1 MLTWDLFQRDNAAV
15 PRPAP
20 ARPRGRPRTNPL
32 PRNEQLRLAKRA
44 QRARERATGLT
55 LCQVKLRKP
64 TSERLRHALLLP
76 GFEVE
81 LARFL
86 EEAVIDVREYPELA
100 LLCWNR
106 SDRFVP
112 AREAFALYER
122 NWRFVDQAR
131 LTARERALIDRLA
144 QRFGNGVLNA

>member
-1 MLTWDLFQRDNAAV
+1 M
-15 PRPAP
+15 PRRAP
-20 ARPRGRPRTNPL
+20 IRPRGRPRTNPL

-44 QRARERATGLT
+44 QRARERAAGLA
-55 LCQVKLRKP
+55 LCQIKLSKP
-64 TSERLRHALLLP
+64 TSERLRCAMMLP
-76 GFEVE
+76 GFEGE
-81 LARFL
+81 LVRFL
-86 EEAVIDVREYPELA
+86 EEALVDVRQYPELA

-112 AREAFALYER
+112 AREALALYER

-131 LTARERALIDRLA
+131 LTARERTLIDGLA

>member
-1 MLTWDLFQRDNAAV
+1 M

-20 ARPRGRPRTNPL
+20 PRPRGRPRTNPL

-44 QRARERATGLT
+44 QRARERAAGLT
-55 LCQVKLRKP
+55 LCQVKLRAR
-64 TSERLRHALLLP
+64 TAERLRHALALP
-76 GFEVE
+76 GFEAE

-86 EEAVIDVREYPELA
+86 EAEVIDTREYPELA

-106 SDRFVP
+106 ADRFLP

-122 NWRFVDQAR
+122 NWRFVDETR
-131 LTARERALIDRLA
+131 LSPRERALIDRLA
-144 QRFGNGVLNA
+144 LQYGNGVLNA

>member
-1 MLTWDLFQRDNAAV
+1 M
-15 PRPAP
+15 PRHPP
-20 ARPRGRPRTNPL
+20 GNRGRPRSNPL

-44 QRARERATGLT
+44 QRARERAAGKV
-55 LCQVKLRKP
+55 LCQIKLGGP
-64 TSERLRHALLLP
+64 TAERLRRALAVP
-76 GFEVE
+76 GFEAE
-81 LARFL
+81 LAEFL
-86 EEAVIDVREYPELA
+86 EEALVDVREHPELA

-122 NWRFVDQAR
+122 NWRFVDSGR
-131 LTARERALIDRLA
+131 LKARERALIERLA

>member
-1 MLTWDLFQRDNAAV
+1 MLTWEHSAADNIAM

-44 QRARERATGLT
+44 QRARERAAGLT
-55 LCQVKLRKP
+55 HCQIKLSKP
-64 TSERLRHALLLP
+64 TSERLRHALMLP
-76 GFEVE
+76 GFEDE

-86 EEAVIDVREYPELA
+86 KDAMIDVREYPELA

-122 NWRFVDQAR
+122 NWRFVDRAR
-131 LTARERALIDRLA
+131 LTVRERALIDRLT
-144 QRFGNGVLNA
+144 QQFGNGVLNA

>member
-1 MLTWDLFQRDNAAV
+1 MLTWEQSDADNVAM
-15 PRPAP
+15 PRLTPT
-20 ARPRGRPRTNPL
+20 RPRGRPRTNPL

-44 QRARERATGLT
+44 QRARERAAGLT
-55 LCQVKLRKP
+55 LCQVKLSKP

-76 GFEVE
+76 GFEGE

-86 EEAVIDVREYPELA
+86 EDAVVDVREYPELA

-112 AREAFALYER
+112 AQEAFALYER

-131 LTARERALIDRLA
+131 LTPRERALIDRLA

>member
-1 MLTWDLFQRDNAAV
+1 MLTWEHSDSDNAAM
-15 PRPAP
+15 PRSAP
-20 ARPRGRPRTNPL
+20 ARPRGRPRTSPL
-32 PRNEQLRLAKRA
+32 PRNEQLRRAKRA
-44 QRARERATGLT
+44 QRARERAAGLT
-55 LCQVKLRKP
+55 LCQVKLSRP
-64 TSERLRHALLLP
+64 ASERLRHALLLP
-76 GFEVE
+76 GFEAE
-81 LARFL
+81 LVRFL
-86 EEAVIDVREYPELA
+86 EDALIDVREHPQLA

>member
-1 MLTWDLFQRDNAAV
+1 MTRIAA
-15 PRPAP
+15 R
-20 ARPRGRPRTNPL
+20 RGRGRPRINPL

-44 QRARERATGLT
+44 QRARERAAGLT
-55 LCQVKLRKP
+55 LCQIKLTKP
-64 TSERLRHALLLP
+64 TSERLRHALMLP
-76 GFEVE
+76 GFEGE

-86 EEAVIDVREYPELA
+86 EAAVVDVREYPELA

-112 AREAFALYER
+112 AHEAFALYER
-122 NWRFVDQAR
+122 NWRFVDQTR
-131 LTARERALIDRLA
+131 LTARERSLIDRLA